1 MLTANELTYMRAEA
15 EQAMPDSVHIQRQS
29 RVADG
34 QGGFTIDW
42 NSVYQN
48 IPARL
53 TSKGGSESTALD
65 REDVRVD
72 FVLTVA
78 YDQSIETSDRVVH
91 SSGTYEVQA
100 VDDGKSWAVA
110 TRCQMRRL

>member
-1 MLTANELTYMRAEA
+1 MLTVNELTYMRSEA
-15 EQAMPDSVHIQRQS
+15 EQAMPTSVHIQRQS

-34 QGGFTIDW
+34 QGGFTINW
-42 NSVYQN
+42 ASVYQN
-48 IPARL
+48 VPARL
-53 TSKGGSESTALD
+53 TAKGGGESTALD
-65 REDVRVD
+65 REDAQVN

>member
-1 MLTANELTYMRAEA
+1 MLTVNELTYMRAEA

-29 RVADG
+29 RVGDG

-42 NSVYQN
+42 GNVYQN
-48 IPARL
+48 VPARL
-53 TSKGGSESTALD
+53 TAKGGRESTALD
-65 REDVRVD
+65 REDSQVD

-91 SSGTYEVQA
+91 ASGTYEVQS
-100 VDDGKSWAVA
+100 VDDGKSWAVV